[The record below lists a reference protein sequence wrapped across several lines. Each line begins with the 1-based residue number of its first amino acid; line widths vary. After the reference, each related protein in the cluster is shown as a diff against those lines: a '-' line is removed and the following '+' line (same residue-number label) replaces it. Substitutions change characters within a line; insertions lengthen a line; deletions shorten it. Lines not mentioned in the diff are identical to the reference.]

1 MATNIWQG
9 GAAAIAQ
16 VDTVQITGYDAATT
30 YILTIGDKTI
40 EVLGTTDVDGT
51 AAALSAAWNLSGE
64 PEVKEVVATVATD
77 TLTLTASATGTP
89 NTVTSSVT
97 GGAGTIGAVT
107 AVTANSGPN
116 DASVDTNWSTNSVPG
131 ADDIVFENSSVACLY
146 GLNQLGNILTYTQKS
161 TFLATIGLP
170 RENPLGYVEY
180 RPTKLALGTAI
191 TNVEY
196 GQGDGNGSGRTNL
209 AIGDRTTALA
219 INIHKSG
226 VRTEPGIPALLLTTG
241 SQSNTTTVTVN
252 RGDLGIAFHAG
263 ETAVIQSLN
272 LGYVTQ
278 PLVDAKVMCGDGVTL
293 TTVTKSGGALSV
305 VTNVPTFTTTGGTAS
320 VGEAATVGVGGATN
334 VNGGTL
340 FFNSSGDLDNLIVDG
355 GGTLDFRQDTRSRTV
370 VNAVMYQGAALHD
383 PAGTAA
389 FTNGIDLVRCGLPDV
404 TLDIGQ
410 NFTLSKSAI

>member
-77 TLTLTASATGTP
+77 TVTLTASATGTP

-219 INIHKSG
+219 INVHKSG

-278 PLVDAKVMCGDGVTL
+278 PLVDARVMCGDGVTL
-293 TTVTKSGGALSV
+293 TTVTQ
-305 VTNVPTFTTTGGTAS
+305 
-320 VGEAATVGVGGATN
+320 
-334 VNGGTL
+334 NGGTL
-340 FFNSSGDLDNLIVDG
+340 YFESNLTTLTMSVGATTIGGDATLTSAALNSGILYYNST
-355 GGTLDFRQDTRSRTV
+355 GTLTTVNITAGAALDFRQDSRGRTV
-370 VNAVMYQGAALHD
+370 TNAFRHEGAGLQD
-383 PAGTAA
+383 PFGTVTW
-389 FTNGIDLVRCGLPDV
+389 TNGIDFVWSRLPGGLV
-404 TLDIGQ
+404 DIGE